1 MMPTYPQLLS
11 PTYEPHVYSASWQ
24 KQYVAQFFTLES
36 GEKNGNSATYRCR
49 LHPEAPVF
57 KAHFPGFPV
66 LPGVLTLKMVV
77 DAINA
82 SQFFSTQTLTVQ
94 SIGNAKYLA
103 VVNPQETQE
112 VEISVTLKAEKNA
125 DEPAVFQF
133 KATVQNGETRFATFS
148 FSCTA
153 ADFIT
158 VGVEENEVC
167 AVIPT
172 YQNAK
177 TLLKVVADVH
187 RVVDTVFVVDD
198 GSNDGTAALLDKA
211 TGNERPE
218 KVLTHPKNCGK
229 GAALK
234 TGLTYA
240 RQQGFRY
247 AVTVDA
253 DGQHRAD
260 DIPALLKAVEEEPDA
275 LAIGSRGLQHENMP
289 AKSTFA
295 NRFSN
300 FWFALQ
306 TLQRL
311 PDTQSGLRVYPLRCL
326 HGLRWMSAR
335 YEAELTLLV
344 FSAWAGVK
352 LLPVP
357 VSVYYPP
364 RDQRVTHFRP
374 GRDFTRI
381 SVLNTL
387 LCFLMVVY
395 GWPRIFADRL
405 QGVSK
410 ACFVSREL
418 FTLTSCQ
425 IW

>member
-1 MMPTYPQLLS
+1 MSLTSIL
-11 PTYEPHVYSASWQ
+11 PHGK
-24 KQYVAQFFTLES
+24 KQYVAQFFTLEA

-94 SIGNAKYLA
+94 SISNAKYLA

-112 VEISVTLKAEKNA
+112 VEISVALKAEKNA

-311 PDTQSGLRVYPLRCL
+311 PDTQSGLRVYPLRRL

-395 GWPRIFADRL
+395 GWPRIFFRQIAR
-405 QGVSK
+405 GVK
-410 ACFVSREL
+410 GVFRK
-418 FTLTSCQ
+418 
-425 IW
+425 

>member
-1 MMPTYPQLLS
+1 MSLTSIL
-11 PTYEPHVYSASWQ
+11 PHGK

-94 SIGNAKYLA
+94 NIGNAKYLA

-112 VEISVTLKAEKNA
+112 VEISVALKAEKNA

-311 PDTQSGLRVYPLRCL
+311 PDTQSGLRVYPLRHL

-395 GWPRIFADRL
+395 GWPRIFCRQIAR
-405 QGVSK
+405 GVK
-410 ACFVSREL
+410 GVFRK
-418 FTLTSCQ
+418 
-425 IW
+425 

>member
-1 MMPTYPQLLS
+1 MSLTSIL
-11 PTYEPHVYSASWQ
+11 PHGK

-112 VEISVTLKAEKNA
+112 VEISVALKAEKNA

-167 AVIPT
+167 TVIPT

-177 TLLKVVADVH
+177 TLLKVVTDVH
-187 RVVDTVFVVDD
+187 RVVNTVFVVDD

-218 KVLTHPKNCGK
+218 KVLTHAKNQGK

-234 TGLTYA
+234 TGLTFA

-311 PDTQSGLRVYPLRCL
+311 PDTQSGLRVYPLRRL

-395 GWPRIFADRL
+395 GWPRIFCRQIAR
-405 QGVSK
+405 GVIGVFRK
-410 ACFVSREL
+410 
-418 FTLTSCQ
+418 
-425 IW
+425 

>member
-1 MMPTYPQLLS
+1 MSLTSIL
-11 PTYEPHVYSASWQ
+11 PHGK
-24 KQYVAQFFTLES
+24 KQYVAQFFTLEA

-82 SQFFSTQTLTVQ
+82 SQFFSTKTLTVQ

-112 VEISVTLKAEKNA
+112 VEISVALKAEKNA

-187 RVVDTVFVVDD
+187 RVVDIVFVVDD

-275 LAIGSRGLQHENMP
+275 LAIGSRGLQHKNMP

-311 PDTQSGLRVYPLRCL
+311 PDTQSGLRVYPLRRL

-344 FSAWAGVK
+344 FSAWAGAK

-395 GWPRIFADRL
+395 GWPRIFCRQIAR
-405 QGVSK
+405 GVK
-410 ACFVSREL
+410 GVFCK
-418 FTLTSCQ
+418 
-425 IW
+425 

>member
-1 MMPTYPQLLS
+1 MSLTSIL
-11 PTYEPHVYSASWQ
+11 PHGK
-24 KQYVAQFFTLES
+24 KQYVAQFFTLEA

-82 SQFFSTQTLTVQ
+82 SQFFSTQTLMVQ

-112 VEISVTLKAEKNA
+112 VEISVALKAEKNA
-125 DEPAVFQF
+125 DELTVFQF

-153 ADFIT
+153 ADFMT

-177 TLLKVVADVH
+177 TLLQVVADVH

-311 PDTQSGLRVYPLRCL
+311 PDTQSGLRVYPLRRL

-395 GWPRIFADRL
+395 GWPRIFCRQIAR
-405 QGVSK
+405 GVK
-410 ACFVSREL
+410 GVFRK
-418 FTLTSCQ
+418 
-425 IW
+425 

>member
-1 MMPTYPQLLS
+1 MSLTSIL
-11 PTYEPHVYSASWQ
+11 PHGK
-24 KQYVAQFFTLES
+24 KQYVAQFFTLEA

-112 VEISVTLKAEKNA
+112 VEISVALKAEKNA

-211 TGNERPE
+211 TGSKRPE

-229 GAALK
+229 GAAMK

-311 PDTQSGLRVYPLRCL
+311 PDTQSGLRVYPLRRL

-395 GWPRIFADRL
+395 GWPRIFCRQIAR
-405 QGVSK
+405 GVK
-410 ACFVSREL
+410 GVFCK
-418 FTLTSCQ
+418 
-425 IW
+425 

>member
-1 MMPTYPQLLS
+1 MSLTSIL
-11 PTYEPHVYSASWQ
+11 PHGK
-24 KQYVAQFFTLES
+24 KQYVAQFFTLEA

-112 VEISVTLKAEKNA
+112 VEISVALKAEKNA

-253 DGQHRAD
+253 DGQHRAN

-311 PDTQSGLRVYPLRCL
+311 PDTQSGLRVYPLRRL

-395 GWPRIFADRL
+395 GWPRIFCRQIAR
-405 QGVSK
+405 GVK
-410 ACFVSREL
+410 GVFRK
-418 FTLTSCQ
+418 
-425 IW
+425 

>member
-1 MMPTYPQLLS
+1 MSLTSIL
-11 PTYEPHVYSASWQ
+11 PHGK
-24 KQYVAQFFTLES
+24 KQYVAQFFTLEA

-103 VVNPQETQE
+103 VINPQETQE
-112 VEISVTLKAEKNA
+112 VEISVALKAEKNA

-311 PDTQSGLRVYPLRCL
+311 PDTQSGLRVYPLRRL

-395 GWPRIFADRL
+395 GWPRIFCRQIAR
-405 QGVSK
+405 GVK
-410 ACFVSREL
+410 GVFCK
-418 FTLTSCQ
+418 
-425 IW
+425 

>member
-1 MMPTYPQLLS
+1 MSLTSIL
-11 PTYEPHVYSASWQ
+11 PHGK
-24 KQYVAQFFTLES
+24 KQYVAQFFTLEA

-49 LHPEAPVF
+49 IHPEAPVF

-112 VEISVTLKAEKNA
+112 VEISVALKAEKNA

-133 KATVQNGETRFATFS
+133 KASVQNGETRFATFS

-198 GSNDGTAALLDKA
+198 GSKDGTAALLDKA

-218 KVLTHPKNCGK
+218 KVLTHAKNQGK

-234 TGLTYA
+234 TGLTFA

-253 DGQHRAD
+253 DGQHRAN

-275 LAIGSRGLQHENMP
+275 LVIGSRGLQHENMP

-311 PDTQSGLRVYPLRCL
+311 PDTQSGLRVYPLRRL
-326 HGLRWMSAR
+326 HGLRWMSTR

-395 GWPRIFADRL
+395 GWPRIFCRQIAR
-405 QGVSK
+405 GVK
-410 ACFVSREL
+410 GVFRK
-418 FTLTSCQ
+418 
-425 IW
+425 

>member
-1 MMPTYPQLLS
+1 MSLTSIL
-11 PTYEPHVYSASWQ
+11 PHAK

-112 VEISVTLKAEKNA
+112 VEISVALKAEKNA

-311 PDTQSGLRVYPLRCL
+311 PDTQSGLRVYPLRRL

-395 GWPRIFADRL
+395 GWPRIFCRQIAR
-405 QGVSK
+405 GVK
-410 ACFVSREL
+410 GVFCK
-418 FTLTSCQ
+418 
-425 IW
+425 

>member
-1 MMPTYPQLLS
+1 MSLTSIL
-11 PTYEPHVYSASWQ
+11 PHGK

-49 LHPEAPVF
+49 LHLEAPVF

-112 VEISVTLKAEKNA
+112 VEISVALKAEKNA

-311 PDTQSGLRVYPLRCL
+311 PDTQSGLRIYPLRRL

-395 GWPRIFADRL
+395 GWPRIFCRQIAR
-405 QGVSK
+405 GVK
-410 ACFVSREL
+410 GVFRK
-418 FTLTSCQ
+418 
-425 IW
+425 

>member
-1 MMPTYPQLLS
+1 MSLS
-11 PTYEPHVYSASWQ
+11 SILPHGK

-112 VEISVTLKAEKNA
+112 VEISVALKAEKNA

-247 AVTVDA
+247 AVTMDA

-311 PDTQSGLRVYPLRCL
+311 PDTQSGLRVYPLQRL

-395 GWPRIFADRL
+395 GWPRIFCRQIAR
-405 QGVSK
+405 GVK
-410 ACFVSREL
+410 GVFCK
-418 FTLTSCQ
+418 
-425 IW
+425 

>member
-1 MMPTYPQLLS
+1 MSLTSIL
-11 PTYEPHVYSASWQ
+11 PHGK
-24 KQYVAQFFTLES
+24 KQYVAQFFTLEA

-57 KAHFPGFPV
+57 KVHFPGFPV

-112 VEISVTLKAEKNA
+112 VEISVALKAEKNA

-153 ADFIT
+153 ANFIT

-172 YQNAK
+172 YQNAR
-177 TLLKVVADVH
+177 TLLQVVADVH

-234 TGLTYA
+234 TGVTYA

-311 PDTQSGLRVYPLRCL
+311 PDTQSGLRVYPLQRL

-395 GWPRIFADRL
+395 GWPRIFCRQIAR
-405 QGVSK
+405 GVK
-410 ACFVSREL
+410 GVFRK
-418 FTLTSCQ
+418 
-425 IW
+425 

>member
-1 MMPTYPQLLS
+1 MSLTSIL
-11 PTYEPHVYSASWQ
+11 PHGK
-24 KQYVAQFFTLES
+24 KQYVAQFFTLEA

-112 VEISVTLKAEKNA
+112 VEISVALKAEKNA

-153 ADFIT
+153 ANFIT

-177 TLLKVVADVH
+177 TLLQVVADVH

-311 PDTQSGLRVYPLRCL
+311 PDTQSGLRVYPLRRL

-395 GWPRIFADRL
+395 GWPRIFCRQIAR
-405 QGVSK
+405 GVK
-410 ACFVSREL
+410 GVFCK
-418 FTLTSCQ
+418 
-425 IW
+425 

>member
-1 MMPTYPQLLS
+1 MSLTSIL
-11 PTYEPHVYSASWQ
+11 PHGK

-112 VEISVTLKAEKNA
+112 VEISVALKAEKNA

-153 ADFIT
+153 ADFMT
-158 VGVEENEVC
+158 VAVEENEVC

-275 LAIGSRGLQHENMP
+275 LAIGSRDLQHENMP

-311 PDTQSGLRVYPLRCL
+311 PDTQSGLRIYPLRRL

-395 GWPRIFADRL
+395 GWPRIFCRQIAR
-405 QGVSK
+405 GVK
-410 ACFVSREL
+410 GVFRK
-418 FTLTSCQ
+418 
-425 IW
+425 

>member
-1 MMPTYPQLLS
+1 MSLTSIL
-11 PTYEPHVYSASWQ
+11 PHGK
-24 KQYVAQFFTLES
+24 KQYVAQFFTLEA

-112 VEISVTLKAEKNA
+112 VEISVALKAEKNA

-133 KATVQNGETRFATFS
+133 KASVQNGETRFATFS

-177 TLLKVVADVH
+177 TLLQVVADVH

-218 KVLTHPKNCGK
+218 KVLTHPKSCGK

-311 PDTQSGLRVYPLRCL
+311 PDTQSGLRVYPLRRL

-395 GWPRIFADRL
+395 GWPRIFCRQIAR
-405 QGVSK
+405 GVK
-410 ACFVSREL
+410 GVFRK
-418 FTLTSCQ
+418 
-425 IW
+425 

>member
-1 MMPTYPQLLS
+1 MSLTSIL
-11 PTYEPHVYSASWQ
+11 PHGK

-112 VEISVTLKAEKNA
+112 VEISVALKAEKNA

-187 RVVDTVFVVDD
+187 RVVDIVFVVDD

-311 PDTQSGLRVYPLRCL
+311 PDTQSGLRVYPLQRL

-395 GWPRIFADRL
+395 GWPRIFCRQIAR
-405 QGVSK
+405 GVK
-410 ACFVSREL
+410 GVFCK
-418 FTLTSCQ
+418 
-425 IW
+425 

>member
-1 MMPTYPQLLS
+1 MSLTSIL
-11 PTYEPHVYSASWQ
+11 PHGK
-24 KQYVAQFFTLES
+24 KQYVAQFFTLEA

-112 VEISVTLKAEKNA
+112 VEISVALKAEKNA

-198 GSNDGTAALLDKA
+198 GSNDGTAALLDKT

-395 GWPRIFADRL
+395 GWPRIFCRQIAR
-405 QGVSK
+405 GVK
-410 ACFVSREL
+410 GVFCK
-418 FTLTSCQ
+418 
-425 IW
+425 

>member
-1 MMPTYPQLLS
+1 MSLTTIL
-11 PTYEPHVYSASWQ
+11 PHGK
-24 KQYVAQFFTLES
+24 KQYVAQFFTLEA

-112 VEISVTLKAEKNA
+112 VEISVALKAEKNA

-260 DIPALLKAVEEEPDA
+260 DIPALLKAVEEESDA

-395 GWPRIFADRL
+395 GWPRIFFRQIAR
-405 QGVSK
+405 GVK
-410 ACFVSREL
+410 GVFCK
-418 FTLTSCQ
+418 
-425 IW
+425 

>member
-1 MMPTYPQLLS
+1 MSLTSIL
-11 PTYEPHVYSASWQ
+11 PHGK

-112 VEISVTLKAEKNA
+112 VEISVALKAEKNA

-218 KVLTHPKNCGK
+218 KVLTHPNNCGK

-311 PDTQSGLRVYPLRCL
+311 PDTQSGLRVYPLQRL

-395 GWPRIFADRL
+395 GWPRIFCRQIAR
-405 QGVSK
+405 GVK
-410 ACFVSREL
+410 GVFRK
-418 FTLTSCQ
+418 
-425 IW
+425 

>member
-1 MMPTYPQLLS
+1 MSLTSIL
-11 PTYEPHVYSASWQ
+11 PHGK
-24 KQYVAQFFTLES
+24 KQYVAQFFTLEA
-36 GEKNGNSATYRCR
+36 GEKNGLSATYRCR

-112 VEISVTLKAEKNA
+112 VEISVALKAEKNA

-153 ADFIT
+153 ADFMT

-198 GSNDGTAALLDKA
+198 GSNDDTAALLNKA
-211 TGNERPE
+211 TGSKRPE
-218 KVLTHPKNCGK
+218 KVLTHQKNCGK

-381 SVLNTL
+381 SMLNTL

-395 GWPRIFADRL
+395 GWPRIFCRQIAR
-405 QGVSK
+405 GVK
-410 ACFVSREL
+410 GVFRK
-418 FTLTSCQ
+418 
-425 IW
+425 

>member
-1 MMPTYPQLLS
+1 MSLTSIL
-11 PTYEPHVYSASWQ
+11 PHGK

-112 VEISVTLKAEKNA
+112 VEISVALKAEKNA

-153 ADFIT
+153 ADFMT

-177 TLLKVVADVH
+177 TLLQVVADVH

-253 DGQHRAD
+253 DGQHRAN

-311 PDTQSGLRVYPLRCL
+311 PDTQSGLRVYPLRRL

-395 GWPRIFADRL
+395 GWPRIFCRQIAR
-405 QGVSK
+405 GVK
-410 ACFVSREL
+410 GVFRK
-418 FTLTSCQ
+418 
-425 IW
+425 

>member
-1 MMPTYPQLLS
+1 MSLTSIL
-11 PTYEPHVYSASWQ
+11 PHGK

-112 VEISVTLKAEKNA
+112 VEISVALKAEKNA
-125 DEPAVFQF
+125 DELTVFQF

-253 DGQHRAD
+253 DGQHRAN

-395 GWPRIFADRL
+395 GWPRIFCRQIAR
-405 QGVSK
+405 GVIGVFRK
-410 ACFVSREL
+410 
-418 FTLTSCQ
+418 
-425 IW
+425 

>member
-1 MMPTYPQLLS
+1 MSLTSIL
-11 PTYEPHVYSASWQ
+11 PHGK
-24 KQYVAQFFTLES
+24 KQYVAQFFTLEA

-112 VEISVTLKAEKNA
+112 VEISVALKAEKNA

-311 PDTQSGLRVYPLRCL
+311 PDTQSGLRIYPLRRL

-395 GWPRIFADRL
+395 GWPRIFCRQIAR
-405 QGVSK
+405 GVK
-410 ACFVSREL
+410 GVFRK
-418 FTLTSCQ
+418 
-425 IW
+425 

>member
-1 MMPTYPQLLS
+1 MSLTSILPQGK
-11 PTYEPHVYSASWQ
+11 

-187 RVVDTVFVVDD
+187 RVVDIVFVVDD

-311 PDTQSGLRVYPLRCL
+311 PDTQSGLRVYPLRRL

-395 GWPRIFADRL
+395 GWPRIFCRQIAR
-405 QGVSK
+405 GVK
-410 ACFVSREL
+410 GVFRK
-418 FTLTSCQ
+418 
-425 IW
+425 

>member
-1 MMPTYPQLLS
+1 MSLTSIL
-11 PTYEPHVYSASWQ
+11 PHGK

-57 KAHFPGFPV
+57 KAHFPGFPI

-82 SQFFSTQTLTVQ
+82 SQFFSTKTLTVQ

-112 VEISVTLKAEKNA
+112 VEISVALKAEKNA

-158 VGVEENEVC
+158 VGVEENEAC

-177 TLLKVVADVH
+177 TLLQVVADVH

-311 PDTQSGLRVYPLRCL
+311 PDTQSGLRIYPLRRL

-395 GWPRIFADRL
+395 GWPRIFCRQIAR
-405 QGVSK
+405 GVK
-410 ACFVSREL
+410 GVFCK
-418 FTLTSCQ
+418 
-425 IW
+425 

>member
-1 MMPTYPQLLS
+1 MSLTSIL
-11 PTYEPHVYSASWQ
+11 PHGK

-112 VEISVTLKAEKNA
+112 VEISVALKAEKNA
-125 DEPAVFQF
+125 DELAVFQF

-311 PDTQSGLRVYPLRCL
+311 PDTQSGLRVYPLRRL

-395 GWPRIFADRL
+395 GWPRIFCRQIAR
-405 QGVSK
+405 GVK
-410 ACFVSREL
+410 GVFRK
-418 FTLTSCQ
+418 
-425 IW
+425 

>member
-1 MMPTYPQLLS
+1 MSLTSIL
-11 PTYEPHVYSASWQ
+11 PHGK

-112 VEISVTLKAEKNA
+112 VEISVALKAEKNA
-125 DEPAVFQF
+125 DELTVFQF

-198 GSNDGTAALLDKA
+198 GSNDGTAALLDKT

-311 PDTQSGLRVYPLRCL
+311 PDTQSGLRVYPLQRL

-395 GWPRIFADRL
+395 GWPRIFCRQIAR
-405 QGVSK
+405 GVK
-410 ACFVSREL
+410 GVFRK
-418 FTLTSCQ
+418 
-425 IW
+425 

>member
-1 MMPTYPQLLS
+1 MSLTSIL
-11 PTYEPHVYSASWQ
+11 PHGK
-24 KQYVAQFFTLES
+24 KQYVAQFFTLEA

-57 KAHFPGFPV
+57 KVHFPGFPV

-112 VEISVTLKAEKNA
+112 VEISVALKAEKNA

-395 GWPRIFADRL
+395 GWPRIFCRQIAR
-405 QGVSK
+405 GVK
-410 ACFVSREL
+410 GVFRK
-418 FTLTSCQ
+418 
-425 IW
+425 

>member
-1 MMPTYPQLLS
+1 MSLTSIL
-11 PTYEPHVYSASWQ
+11 PHGK
-24 KQYVAQFFTLES
+24 KQYVAQFFTLEA

-112 VEISVTLKAEKNA
+112 VEISVALKAEKNA

-177 TLLKVVADVH
+177 TLLQVVADVH

-198 GSNDGTAALLDKA
+198 GSTDGTAALLDKA

-395 GWPRIFADRL
+395 GWPRIFCRQIAR
-405 QGVSK
+405 GVK
-410 ACFVSREL
+410 GVFRK
-418 FTLTSCQ
+418 
-425 IW
+425 

>member
-1 MMPTYPQLLS
+1 MSLTSIL
-11 PTYEPHVYSASWQ
+11 PHGK
-24 KQYVAQFFTLES
+24 KQYVAQFFTLEA

-77 DAINA
+77 DTINA
-82 SQFFSTQTLTVQ
+82 SQFFSTQTLMVQ

-112 VEISVTLKAEKNA
+112 VEISVALKAEKNA

-153 ADFIT
+153 ADFMT

-311 PDTQSGLRVYPLRCL
+311 PDTQSGLRVYPLRRL

-395 GWPRIFADRL
+395 GWPRIFCR
-405 QGVSK
+405 QITRGVK
-410 ACFVSREL
+410 GVFRK
-418 FTLTSCQ
+418 
-425 IW
+425 

>member
-1 MMPTYPQLLS
+1 MSLTSIL
-11 PTYEPHVYSASWQ
+11 PHGK
-24 KQYVAQFFTLES
+24 KQYVAQFFTLEA

-112 VEISVTLKAEKNA
+112 VEISVALKAEKNA

-211 TGNERPE
+211 TGNKRPE

-311 PDTQSGLRVYPLRCL
+311 PDTQSGLRIYPLRRL

-395 GWPRIFADRL
+395 GWPRIFCRQIAR
-405 QGVSK
+405 GVK
-410 ACFVSREL
+410 GVFRK
-418 FTLTSCQ
+418 
-425 IW
+425 

>member
-1 MMPTYPQLLS
+1 MNLTSIL
-11 PTYEPHVYSASWQ
+11 PHGK
-24 KQYVAQFFTLES
+24 KQYVAQFFTLEA

-112 VEISVTLKAEKNA
+112 VEISVALKAEKNA

-153 ADFIT
+153 ADFMT

-218 KVLTHPKNCGK
+218 KLLTHPKNCGK

-311 PDTQSGLRVYPLRCL
+311 PDTQSGLRIYPLRRL

-395 GWPRIFADRL
+395 GWPRIFCRQIAR
-405 QGVSK
+405 GVK
-410 ACFVSREL
+410 GVFRK
-418 FTLTSCQ
+418 
-425 IW
+425 

>member
-1 MMPTYPQLLS
+1 MSLTSIL
-11 PTYEPHVYSASWQ
+11 PHGK
-24 KQYVAQFFTLES
+24 KQYVAQFFTLEA

-112 VEISVTLKAEKNA
+112 VEISVALKAEKNA

-153 ADFIT
+153 ADFMT

-187 RVVDTVFVVDD
+187 RVVDTVIVVDD

-253 DGQHRAD
+253 DGQHRAN

-311 PDTQSGLRVYPLRCL
+311 PDTQSGLRVYPLQRL

-395 GWPRIFADRL
+395 GWPRIFCRQIAR
-405 QGVSK
+405 GVIGVFRK
-410 ACFVSREL
+410 
-418 FTLTSCQ
+418 
-425 IW
+425 

>member
-1 MMPTYPQLLS
+1 MSLTSIL
-11 PTYEPHVYSASWQ
+11 PHGK

-36 GEKNGNSATYRCR
+36 GEKNGNSTTYRCR
-49 LHPEAPVF
+49 FHPEAPVF

-112 VEISVTLKAEKNA
+112 VEISVALKAEKNA

-153 ADFIT
+153 ADFMT

-198 GSNDGTAALLDKA
+198 GSNDGTVALLDKA

-311 PDTQSGLRVYPLRCL
+311 PDTQSGLRVYPLRRL

-395 GWPRIFADRL
+395 GWPRIFCRQIAR
-405 QGVSK
+405 GVK
-410 ACFVSREL
+410 GVFRK
-418 FTLTSCQ
+418 
-425 IW
+425 

>member
-1 MMPTYPQLLS
+1 MSLTSIL
-11 PTYEPHVYSASWQ
+11 PHGK
-24 KQYVAQFFTLES
+24 KQYVAQFFTLEA

-112 VEISVTLKAEKNA
+112 VVISVALKAEKNA

-153 ADFIT
+153 ADFMT

-187 RVVDTVFVVDD
+187 RVVDTVIVVDD

-211 TGNERPE
+211 TGSERPE

-311 PDTQSGLRVYPLRCL
+311 PDTQSGLRVYPLRRL

-352 LLPVP
+352 LQPVP

-395 GWPRIFADRL
+395 GWPRIFCRQIAR
-405 QGVSK
+405 GVK
-410 ACFVSREL
+410 GVFRK
-418 FTLTSCQ
+418 
-425 IW
+425 

>member
-1 MMPTYPQLLS
+1 MSLTSIL
-11 PTYEPHVYSASWQ
+11 PHGK
-24 KQYVAQFFTLES
+24 KQYVAQFFTLEA
-36 GEKNGNSATYRCR
+36 GEKNGLSATYRCH

-112 VEISVTLKAEKNA
+112 VEISVALKAEKNA

-187 RVVDTVFVVDD
+187 RVMDTVFVVDD

-234 TGLTYA
+234 TGLTFA

-260 DIPALLKAVEEEPDA
+260 DIPALLKTVEEEPDTI
-275 LAIGSRGLQHENMP
+275 AIGSRGLQHENMP

-311 PDTQSGLRVYPLRCL
+311 PDTQSGLRVYPLRRL

-395 GWPRIFADRL
+395 GWPRIFCRQIAR
-405 QGVSK
+405 GVK
-410 ACFVSREL
+410 GVFRK
-418 FTLTSCQ
+418 
-425 IW
+425 

>member
-1 MMPTYPQLLS
+1 MSLTSIL
-11 PTYEPHVYSASWQ
+11 PHGK

-82 SQFFSTQTLTVQ
+82 SQFFSTQMLTVQ

-112 VEISVTLKAEKNA
+112 VEISVALKAEKNA

-133 KATVQNGETRFATFS
+133 KATVQNGEMRFATFS

-275 LAIGSRGLQHENMP
+275 LVIGSRGLQHENMP

-311 PDTQSGLRVYPLRCL
+311 PDTQSGLRVYPLRRL

-395 GWPRIFADRL
+395 GWPRIFCRQIAR
-405 QGVSK
+405 GVK
-410 ACFVSREL
+410 GVFRK
-418 FTLTSCQ
+418 
-425 IW
+425 

>member
-1 MMPTYPQLLS
+1 MSLTSIL
-11 PTYEPHVYSASWQ
+11 PHGK
-24 KQYVAQFFTLES
+24 KQYVALFFTLES

-103 VVNPQETQE
+103 VVNPQKTQE
-112 VEISVTLKAEKNA
+112 VEISVALKAEKNA

-198 GSNDGTAALLDKA
+198 GSNDGTAALIDKA

-395 GWPRIFADRL
+395 GWPRIFCRQIAR
-405 QGVSK
+405 GVK
-410 ACFVSREL
+410 GVFRK
-418 FTLTSCQ
+418 
-425 IW
+425 

>member
-1 MMPTYPQLLS
+1 MSLTSIL
-11 PTYEPHVYSASWQ
+11 PHGK

-112 VEISVTLKAEKNA
+112 VEISVALKAEKNA
-125 DEPAVFQF
+125 DKPAFFQF

-311 PDTQSGLRVYPLRCL
+311 PDTQSGLRIYPLRYL

-395 GWPRIFADRL
+395 GWPRIFCRQIAR
-405 QGVSK
+405 GVK
-410 ACFVSREL
+410 GVFRK
-418 FTLTSCQ
+418 
-425 IW
+425 